1 MHMFLFP
8 KFAAY
13 SFQHFASPLM
23 LYFIRISYV
32 YVSSLAF
39 LLLLISSP
47 ISGLVL
53 SISIHYPLIFPGC
66 QLNFGCSTFIKRSVS
81 PEILI
86 DCPSFF
92 FALYHKIP
100 KVSIFEIIRA
110 VTPLQQS
117 LSCMELKVFWFSTT
131 SPCSPGKVTGPL
143 NVVFYV
149 LFMASPLKWR
159 TNYNSFF
166 STTIKLAFDMG
177 LMTFRRP

>member
-100 KVSIFEIIRA
+100 KVSILKCMDHQGSHPFIAI
-110 VTPLQQS
+110 S
-117 LSCMELKVFWFSTT
+117 LLHGVESVLVLHNFTMFSWKSDWPFKCSFLCTIYGFTTEME
-131 SPCSPGKVTGPL
+131 
-143 NVVFYV
+143 N
-149 LFMASPLKWR
+149 
-159 TNYNSFF
+159 
-166 STTIKLAFDMG
+166 KL
-177 LMTFRRP
+177 